1 MRSKY
6 RSSKALVV
14 SFTLHAIV
22 GVIGFFF
29 WTSNQ
34 FVAHQ
39 DSINAVLMKV
49 EEPKRKR
56 MNRPKRP
63 QVQRQ
68 KTTVQTNQP
77 ALKILTSSAPA
88 TDRGVV
94 SAAEPTQFSL
104 GPMNLDDNV
113 GLSTGSITPQAMPQ
127 MERVIT
133 NPIKK
138 VDSEERPKSRLVRFI
153 ERQEGPQRII
163 YCIDLSSSMIGLQP
177 RKLRRILG
185 IMANSLEF
193 LEPHDQFNV
202 CTFSEEVQFYQ
213 PNFLPV
219 SDTDIAD
226 TIAHLESAKPVKSE
240 RYSDKDMLE
249 ALQETHNRGP
259 TIVVLFSDGILTSG
273 IPDLKA
279 IKQQATTD
287 IRIFT
292 MAIDMAEDFPGAV
305 LLGMLATRSEGEFWL
320 VGR

>member
-1 MRSKY
+1 MQSKSK
-6 RSSKALVV
+6 SSKALVV
-14 SFTLHAIV
+14 SFFLHFIV
-22 GVIGFFF
+22 GIIGFFF
-29 WTSNQ
+29 WPAQQ
-34 FVAHQ
+34 FFSDQ
-39 DSINAVLMKV
+39 DSISAVLMKI
-49 EEPKRKR
+49 EEPKKKR
-56 MNRPKRP
+56 RNRPKRP
-63 QVQRQ
+63 QVRRQ
-68 KTTVQTNQP
+68 KANVQTNQP
-77 ALKILTSSAPA
+77 ALKILTSNAPA
-88 TDRGVV
+88 TERGVV

-104 GPMNLDDNV
+104 GPLNLSDNV
-113 GLSTGSITPQAMPQ
+113 GLSTGSVTPQAMPQ

-138 VDSEERPKSRLVRFI
+138 VDPEGRPKSRLVKFI

-163 YCIDLSSSMIGLQP
+163 YCVDLSSSMIGLKP

-219 SDTDIAD
+219 SDTNIAD
-226 TIAHLESAKPVKSE
+226 TIVHLEAAKPVKNE

-249 ALQETHNRGP
+249 ALQETHSRQP

-279 IKQQATTD
+279 IEQHATAD
-287 IRIFT
+287 IQIFT

-305 LLGMLATRSEGEFWL
+305 LLGMLATHSEGEFWL
-320 VGR
+320 VRR

>member
-77 ALKILTSSAPA
+77 ALKILTSNAPA

-193 LEPHDQFNV
+193 LEPHDQFSV

>member
-1 MRSKY
+1 MQSKSK
-6 RSSKALVV
+6 SSKALVV
-14 SFTLHAIV
+14 SFTLHFIV
-22 GVIGFFF
+22 GIVGFFF
-29 WTSNQ
+29 WPTQQ
-34 FVAHQ
+34 FFSDQ
-39 DSINAVLMKV
+39 DSISAVLMKI
-49 EEPKRKR
+49 EEPKTKR

-68 KTTVQTNQP
+68 KTNVQTNQP
-77 ALKILTSSAPA
+77 ALKILTSNAPA

-94 SAAEPTQFSL
+94 SAAEPTQFTL
-104 GPMNLDDNV
+104 GPLNLSDNV
-113 GLSTGSITPQAMPQ
+113 GLSTGSVTPQAMPQ
-127 MERVIT
+127 LERVIT

-138 VDSEERPKSRLVRFI
+138 TDPEERPKSRLVRFI

-163 YCIDLSSSMIGLQP
+163 YCVDLSSSMLGLTP

-185 IMANSLEF
+185 TMANSLEF

-202 CTFSEEVQFYQ
+202 CTFSEEVQFYR
-213 PNFLPV
+213 PDFLSV
-219 SDTDIAD
+219 SDENIAD
-226 TIAHLESAKPVKSE
+226 TIARLESAKPVKNS

-249 ALQETHNRGP
+249 ALQETYNKGP

-279 IKQQATTD
+279 IAQHTTTD
-287 IRIFT
+287 TRIFT

-305 LLGMLATRSEGEFWL
+305 LLGMLATHSEGEFWL

>member
-77 ALKILTSSAPA
+77 ALKILTSNAPA

-273 IPDLKA
+273 IPDLKT

>member
-77 ALKILTSSAPA
+77 ALKILTSNAPA

-226 TIAHLESAKPVKSE
+226 TTAYLESAKPVKSE

>member
-1 MRSKY
+1 MQSKY

-14 SFTLHAIV
+14 SFALHFIA

-29 WTSNQ
+29 WTSDQ
-34 FVAHQ
+34 FVANQ
-39 DSINAVLMKV
+39 DAINAVLMKV

-63 QVQRQ
+63 QVRRQ
-68 KTTVQTNQP
+68 KATLSNQP
-77 ALKILTSSAPA
+77 ALKILTSNAPA
-88 TDRGVV
+88 TERGVV

-104 GPMNLDDNV
+104 GPLNLGDNV
-113 GLSTGSITPQAMPQ
+113 GLSTESIAPQATPQ

-138 VDSEERPKSRLVRFI
+138 VDPEERRKSRLVKFI

-163 YCIDLSSSMIGLQP
+163 YCVDLSSSMVGLNP

-185 IMANSLEF
+185 IMTNSLEF

-219 SDTDIAD
+219 SDESIAE
-226 TIAHLESAKPVKSE
+226 TTAHLEAEKPVKSK

-249 ALQETHNRGP
+249 ALQEMHNRVP

-279 IKQQATTD
+279 IKQRATTD

-305 LLGMLATRSEGEFWL
+305 LLGALATHSKGEFWL
-320 VGR
+320 VRR

>member
-77 ALKILTSSAPA
+77 ALKILTSNAPA

-249 ALQETHNRGP
+249 ALQETHNKQP

>member
-77 ALKILTSSAPA
+77 ALKILTSNAPA

-138 VDSEERPKSRLVRFI
+138 VDSEERPKSRLVKFI

-226 TIAHLESAKPVKSE
+226 TTAYLESAKPVKSE

>member
-1 MRSKY
+1 MRSK
-6 RSSKALVV
+6 SKSGKALVV
-14 SFTLHAIV
+14 SFTLHLIV

-29 WTSNQ
+29 WSSEQ
-34 FVAHQ
+34 FSPNQ

-63 QVQRQ
+63 RMRRQ
-68 KTTVQTNQP
+68 KTTMQTNQP
-77 ALKILTSSAPA
+77 SLKILTSNAPA
-88 TDRGVV
+88 TDRGIV
-94 SAAEPTQFSL
+94 SAAEPTQFTL
-104 GPMNLDDNV
+104 GPLNLNDNV

-133 NPIKK
+133 DPIKK
-138 VDSEERPKSRLVRFI
+138 VDPEERRKSRLVRFI

-163 YCIDLSSSMIGLQP
+163 YCVDLSSSMVGLKS

-202 CTFSEEVQFYQ
+202 CTFSEEVQFYR
-213 PNFLPV
+213 PNFLSV
-219 SDTDIAD
+219 SDVEIAD
-226 TIAHLESAKPVKSE
+226 TVAHLEGVKPVKSE

-249 ALQETHNRGP
+249 ALQETRNRGP

-279 IKQQATTD
+279 IEQQATTD
-287 IRIFT
+287 TRIFT

-305 LLGMLATRSEGEFWL
+305 LLDMLATRSDGEFWL
-320 VGR
+320 VRR

>member
-1 MRSKY
+1 MLSKY
-6 RSSKALVV
+6 KSSKAFVV
-14 SFTLHAIV
+14 SFTLHAIA

-29 WTSNQ
+29 WTSEQFTANQ
-34 FVAHQ
+34 DAI
-39 DSINAVLMKV
+39 SAVLMKV

-63 QVQRQ
+63 QVRRQ
-68 KTTVQTNQP
+68 KANVQTNQP
-77 ALKILTSSAPA
+77 ALKILTSNAPA

-104 GPMNLDDNV
+104 GPMNLNDNV
-113 GLSTGSITPQAMPQ
+113 GLSTGSVTPQGMPQ

-138 VDSEERPKSRLVRFI
+138 VDPEERRKSRLVKFI

-163 YCIDLSSSMIGLQP
+163 YCLDLSSSMVGLKP
-177 RKLRRILG
+177 RQLQRILR
-185 IMANSLEF
+185 IMSNSLEF

-213 PNFLPV
+213 PDFLPV
-219 SDTDIAD
+219 SEANITDTTAY
-226 TIAHLESAKPVKSE
+226 LEGAKPVKSE

-279 IKQQATTD
+279 IEQRATGD

-320 VGR
+320 VRR

>member
-77 ALKILTSSAPA
+77 ALKILTSNAPA

-279 IKQQATTD
+279 IEQQATTD

>member
-1 MRSKY
+1 MLSKY

-14 SFTLHAIV
+14 SFTLHAIA
-22 GVIGFFF
+22 GIIGFFF
-29 WTSNQ
+29 WTSDQFIANQ
-34 FVAHQ
+34 DAI
-39 DSINAVLMKV
+39 SAVLMKV

-63 QVQRQ
+63 QVRRQ
-68 KTTVQTNQP
+68 KANVQTNQP
-77 ALKILTSSAPA
+77 ALKILTSNAPA
-88 TDRGVV
+88 TERGVV

-113 GLSTGSITPQAMPQ
+113 GLSTDSVAPQAMPQ

-138 VDSEERPKSRLVRFI
+138 VDPEERRKSRLVKFI

-163 YCIDLSSSMIGLQP
+163 YCVDLSSSMVGLNQ

-219 SDTDIAD
+219 SDTNIAD
-226 TIAHLESAKPVKSE
+226 TVAHLEAAKPVKSE

-249 ALQETHNRGP
+249 ALHETHNRGP

-273 IPDLKA
+273 IPDLRA
-279 IKQQATTD
+279 IEQRATTD

-305 LLGMLATRSEGEFWL
+305 LLGALATHSKGEFWL
-320 VGR
+320 VRR

>member
-1 MRSKY
+1 MLSKY
-6 RSSKALVV
+6 KSSKAFVV
-14 SFTLHAIV
+14 SFTLHAIA

-29 WTSNQ
+29 WTSEQ
-34 FVAHQ
+34 FIANQ

-63 QVQRQ
+63 QVRRQ
-68 KTTVQTNQP
+68 KANVQTNQP
-77 ALKILTSSAPA
+77 ALKILTSNAPA
-88 TDRGVV
+88 TERGVV

-104 GPMNLDDNV
+104 GPMNLNDNV
-113 GLSTGSITPQAMPQ
+113 GLSTGSVTPQGMPQ

-138 VDSEERPKSRLVRFI
+138 VDPEERRKSRLVRFI
-153 ERQEGPQRII
+153 ERQEGPQQII
-163 YCIDLSSSMIGLQP
+163 YCLDLSSSMVGLKP
-177 RKLRRILG
+177 RKLQRILR
-185 IMANSLEF
+185 IMGNSLEF

-202 CTFSEEVQFYQ
+202 CTFSEAVQFYQ

-219 SDTDIAD
+219 NEANVVD
-226 TIAHLESAKPVKSE
+226 TIAYLKSVKPVKSE

-279 IKQQATTD
+279 IEQRATGD

-305 LLGMLATRSEGEFWL
+305 LLGMLATRSDGEFWL
-320 VGR
+320 VRR

>member
-1 MRSKY
+1 MQSKSK
-6 RSSKALVV
+6 SSKALFV
-14 SFTLHAIV
+14 SFLLHFIV
-22 GVIGFFF
+22 GVVGFFF
-29 WTSNQ
+29 WPAQQ
-34 FVAHQ
+34 FFSDQ
-39 DSINAVLMKV
+39 DSINAVLMTV
-49 EEPKRKR
+49 EEPKTKR
-56 MNRPKRP
+56 RNRPKRP
-63 QVQRQ
+63 QVRRQ
-68 KTTVQTNQP
+68 KANVQTNQP
-77 ALKILTSSAPA
+77 SLKILTSNAPA
-88 TDRGVV
+88 TERGVV

-104 GPMNLDDNV
+104 GPLNLGDNV
-113 GLSTGSITPQAMPQ
+113 GLSTESIAPQAMPQ

-138 VDSEERPKSRLVRFI
+138 TDPEERRKSRLVKFI

-163 YCIDLSSSMIGLQP
+163 YCVDLSSSMVGLQP
-177 RKLRRILG
+177 RKLRKILG
-185 IMANSLEF
+185 IMTNSLEF

-219 SDTDIAD
+219 SDESLAD
-226 TIAHLESAKPVKSE
+226 TTAHLEGAKPMKSE

-249 ALQETHNRGP
+249 ALQETHSRGP

-273 IPDLKA
+273 IPDLNA
-279 IKQQATTD
+279 IKQQAMAD

-305 LLGMLATRSEGEFWL
+305 LLGTLATHSKGEFWL

>member
-1 MRSKY
+1 MLSRY

-29 WTSNQ
+29 WTSEQ

-63 QVQRQ
+63 QVRRQ
-68 KTTVQTNQP
+68 KANVQTNQP
-77 ALKILTSSAPA
+77 ALKILTSNAPA

-104 GPMNLDDNV
+104 GPMNLNDNV
-113 GLSTGSITPQAMPQ
+113 GLSTGSVTPQAMPQ

-138 VDSEERPKSRLVRFI
+138 VDPEERRKSRLVKFI
-153 ERQEGPQRII
+153 ERQEGPQQII
-163 YCIDLSSSMIGLQP
+163 YCIDLSSSMIGLKP
-177 RKLRRILG
+177 RTLQRILR
-185 IMANSLEF
+185 IMSNSLEF

-213 PNFLPV
+213 PDFLSV
-219 SDTDIAD
+219 SEANITDTTAY
-226 TIAHLESAKPVKSE
+226 LESAKPVKSE

-249 ALQETHNRGP
+249 ALQETHKRGP

-273 IPDLKA
+273 IPDFKA
-279 IKQQATTD
+279 IEERATGD

-305 LLGMLATRSEGEFWL
+305 LLGMLATRSDGEFWL
-320 VGR
+320 VRR

>member
-1 MRSKY
+1 MLSRY

-29 WTSNQ
+29 WTSEQ

-63 QVQRQ
+63 QVRRQ
-68 KTTVQTNQP
+68 KANVQTNQP
-77 ALKILTSSAPA
+77 ALKILTSNAPA

-104 GPMNLDDNV
+104 GPMNLNDNV
-113 GLSTGSITPQAMPQ
+113 GLSTGSVTPQAMPQ

-138 VDSEERPKSRLVRFI
+138 VDPEERRKSRLVKFI
-153 ERQEGPQRII
+153 ERQEGPQQII
-163 YCIDLSSSMIGLQP
+163 YCLDLSSSMVGLNP
-177 RKLRRILG
+177 RKLQRILR
-185 IMANSLEF
+185 IMSNSLEF

-213 PNFLPV
+213 PDFLPA
-219 SDTDIAD
+219 SEANITDTTAY
-226 TIAHLESAKPVKSE
+226 LEGAKPVKSE

-279 IKQQATTD
+279 IEERAASD

-305 LLGMLATRSEGEFWL
+305 LLGMLATRSDGEFWL
-320 VGR
+320 VRR

>member
-1 MRSKY
+1 MLSRY

-29 WTSNQ
+29 WTSEQ

-56 MNRPKRP
+56 MNRRKRP
-63 QVQRQ
+63 QVRRQ
-68 KTTVQTNQP
+68 KANVQTNQP
-77 ALKILTSSAPA
+77 ALKILTSNAPA

-104 GPMNLDDNV
+104 GPMNLNDNV

-138 VDSEERPKSRLVRFI
+138 VDPEERRKSRLVKFI
-153 ERQEGPQRII
+153 ERQEGPQQII
-163 YCIDLSSSMIGLQP
+163 YCVDLSSSMVGLKP
-177 RKLRRILG
+177 RKLQRILR
-185 IMANSLEF
+185 IMSNSLEF

-213 PNFLPV
+213 PDFLPI
-219 SDTDIAD
+219 SEANIAD
-226 TIAHLESAKPVKSE
+226 TTAYLEGAKPVKSE
-240 RYSDKDMLE
+240 RYSDRDMLE

-279 IKQQATTD
+279 IEERAASD

-320 VGR
+320 VRR